1 MPGGFYWE
9 MFFFQQYILTF
20 AQQVIASLHDF
31 RLRHM
36 QAEEQI
42 IEWMREKDQRVI
54 PLIYKKYS
62 RALLGV
68 VLHIV
73 KDEETAEDVLQEA
86 LVKIWRNSDQYD
98 ASKGRLFT
106 WLLNVARNTAIDKIR
121 SKAYRQ
127 QAANIHPDE
136 NFVSEQGEG
145 YSIPVDHIGLK
156 ELLLKLDPRQQEVIQ
171 VVYFGGLT
179 HQEAAEEL
187 DVPLGTLKT
196 RIRMALTQLRKYL

>member
-1 MPGGFYWE
+1 
-9 MFFFQQYILTF
+9 
-20 AQQVIASLHDF
+20 
-31 RLRHM
+31 M
-36 QAEEQI
+36 QAEDRI
-42 IEWMREKDQRVI
+42 IELMREKDQRAI
-54 PLIYKKYS
+54 PLIHKKYS

-73 KDEETAEDVLQEA
+73 KDQETAEDVLQEA

-98 ASKGRLFT
+98 PSKGRLFT

-127 QAANIHPDE
+127 QAANIRPDE

-171 VVYFGGLT
+171 VVYFGGRT